1 MKKIKYTLSL
11 LMFGLL
17 FAQSTIAEQPT
28 FSDFQISSERYLT
41 DDKGNILMYVNV
53 WGHVGSAGRNLVY
66 DGIDLATLMSIVG
79 GPNKGANMK
88 KVRVYR
94 EVPDADGTLVYHIDL
109 NNFINTGNRSNFIK
123 IKPND
128 TIIVPQKLSSYFL
141 TQIGTV
147 NTLFSLINI
156 YLQLE
161 NLAGN

>member
-17 FAQSTIAEQPT
+17 FAQSNIAEQPT

-41 DDKGNILMYVNV
+41 DDKGNIMMYVNV
-53 WGHVGSAGRNLVY
+53 WGHVGSPGHHLVY
-66 DGIDLATLMSIVG
+66 EGIDLATLMSVVG

-94 EVPDADGTLVYHIDL
+94 EIPEDDGTLVYHLDFEKFVSSGDRSE
-109 NNFINTGNRSNFIK
+109 FIR

-128 TIIVPQKLSSYFL
+128 TIIIPEKISNYIL
-141 TQIGTV
+141 TQIGTF
-147 NTLFSLINI
+147 NTFLSLFNL
-156 YLQLE
+156 YFQLT
-161 NLAGN
+161 N

>member
-11 LMFGLL
+11 LLFGLL
-17 FAQSTIAEQPT
+17 FPQGDVTEQPT
-28 FSDFQISSERYLT
+28 FSDFQISSERYMT
-41 DDKGNILMYVNV
+41 DEKGNIMMYVNV
-53 WGHVGSAGRNLVY
+53 WGHVGNSGRNLVY
-66 DGIDLATLMSIVG
+66 DGIDLATLISIVG
-79 GPNKGANMK
+79 GPNIGANMK

-94 EVPDADGTLVYHIDL
+94 EVPDADGTLVYHLDL

-141 TQIGTV
+141 TQVGTI
-147 NTLFSLINI
+147 NTLFSIINI

>member
-1 MKKIKYTLSL
+1 MKKIKFTLLL
-11 LMFGLL
+11 LMFGLIYP
-17 FAQSTIAEQPT
+17 QGDVKEQPT

-41 DDKGNILMYVNV
+41 DNKGNIMMNVNV
-53 WGHVGSAGRNLVY
+53 WGHVGNAGHHLVY
-66 DGIDLATLMSIVG
+66 DGIDLATLMSVVG
-79 GPNKGANMK
+79 GPNTGANMK

-109 NNFINTGNRSNFIK
+109 NDFINTGNRSKFIK

-141 TQIGTV
+141 TQVGTI

-161 NLAGN
+161 NFAGN